1 MVIRKRV
8 GGVVCLLPSLLLLI
22 IGAIFNN
29 QFIKDC
35 SGGKMRFTVFVF
47 KRTEKLILINIL
59 GVLEALQNKK
69 ITINESEKII
79 FTPYTFIT
87 LKKKGVNK
95 KIIDII
101 QEGCEL
107 EDVESLCPDKLD
119 NVIENLKQRT
129 LMLLDEYEED
139 SKQRWV
145 QIDDV
150 R

>member
-1 MVIRKRV
+1 
-8 GGVVCLLPSLLLLI
+8 
-22 IGAIFNN
+22 
-29 QFIKDC
+29 
-35 SGGKMRFTVFVF
+35 MRFTVFVF
-47 KRTEKLILINIL
+47 KRIEKLLLINIL
-59 GVLEALQNKK
+59 GVLEALKNKK
-69 ITINESEKII
+69 ITIDESEKII

-119 NVIENLKQRT
+119 TVIENLKRRT
-129 LMLLDEYEED
+129 LLLLDEYDED
-139 SKQRWV
+139 DKQRWI